1 MVPDTPNRFPTDFP
15 GFLRSAEGG
24 YIKHEDFLTFVAG
37 ASTSKTG
44 DVKDR
49 AMAWLRRQG
58 VTGPI
63 DQLSPADVSRLT
75 GLAQKT
81 ILARTGK
88 ERRVASQVDVT
99 PPSPADWGSEPP
111 PET

>member
-1 MVPDTPNRFPTDFP
+1 MADPERFPIEFP

-37 ASTSKTG
+37 ASSSRAG
-44 DVKDR
+44 DTNTR
-49 AMAWLRRQG
+49 ATAWLRKQG

-75 GLAQKT
+75 AAAQRVIAAKHG
-81 ILARTGK
+81 RD
-88 ERRVASQVDVT
+88 RRIGPSAGT
-99 PPSPADWGSEPP
+99 PDLPPP
-111 PET
+111 PEPTGEDPTEE